1 MEPETIKNAVVFAS
15 EAIDASTTAFDLYDA
30 SGRVRRIF
38 ADTDKILEFLRPGVR
53 VRELEIADGRLARL
67 AGPDPLQEI
76 ESLPFQVS
84 LEVERRGRTHSV
96 PLFSRGDKPGSRP
109 VKLPPDLFDDEYFGP
124 RKVRFVVSVRLP
136 DGSTKEVATIKGEIP
151 NDALDKIRAEIT
163 PHGTLVLRAAD
174 QAIGAADLH
183 EFIMSAGPGANLGA
197 KTEPAAEAPA
207 SPAERGETEMAGTDP
222 ASVGVAPRPEAR
234 GEPRPAN
241 VDFLKVYGEL
251 RKMNRLQKEMG
262 RLRAVDVIFRN
273 APSLAGELMRAAKL
287 AGVDIGVSQY
297 AALLKQSMNT
307 MAELTYNALSDQAR
321 PIGPAEIDK
330 VVENLIRGL
339 GKTKANVP
347 GGGQAP
353 AR

>member
-241 VDFLKVYGEL
+241 VDFLK
-251 RKMNRLQKEMG
+251 
-262 RLRAVDVIFRN
+262 
-273 APSLAGELMRAAKL
+273 
-287 AGVDIGVSQY
+287 
-297 AALLKQSMNT
+297 
-307 MAELTYNALSDQAR
+307 
-321 PIGPAEIDK
+321 
-330 VVENLIRGL
+330 
-339 GKTKANVP
+339 
-347 GGGQAP
+347 
-353 AR
+353 